1 MACLKSFNVVL
12 LNVNVFFTLLSG
24 QPKKNQVKPKGSP
37 TPAAVVLRENVVG
50 TSLRII
56 TMMMKFIFN
65 LGLPL
70 GKTKLE

>member
-1 MACLKSFNVVL
+1 MSFCWMWMSSL
-12 LNVNVFFTLLSG
+12 LYYQAS
-24 QPKKNQVKPKGSP
+24 QKNQVKPKGSP
-37 TPAAVVLRENVVG
+37 TPAAVVFRENVVG

-70 GKTKLE
+70 GKTKLEWLSVESL